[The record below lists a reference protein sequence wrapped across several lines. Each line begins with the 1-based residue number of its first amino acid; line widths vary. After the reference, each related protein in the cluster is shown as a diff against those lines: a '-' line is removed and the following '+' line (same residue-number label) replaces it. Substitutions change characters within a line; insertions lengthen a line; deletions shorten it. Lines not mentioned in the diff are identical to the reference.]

1 MAKTHTTTWLP
12 FIVVALALAA
22 GAMGTGLASP
32 LYPLYEQAWRIPH
45 STTTIIFV
53 VYMVGVLAAF
63 LCLGRLSNHIGPVAV
78 LRAALV
84 IVLLGLGA
92 SAVADGVVA
101 LSIGRTLIG
110 VASGMIT
117 TAGTTG
123 LLQLEPG
130 GPRRAA
136 LVASMTTMAGF
147 GAGPLVAGLVAQFA
161 PAPLVAPYV
170 VVIVPIIVILLGL
183 CFVRADASLRVGG
196 RLSLM
201 PKLGFPHDGARPG
214 FLVAS
219 FATFSAFALF
229 SLLAAL
235 APSFL
240 GTLLPWHGPAVSG
253 TAIGAVLLCSALVQ
267 LPARRLPPQR
277 CLPLALCVMTAG
289 VLLLAA
295 AMEVGGASLFT
306 AAILTIGVGHGL
318 IFMSGL
324 VVINT
329 IARQEHH
336 AGILAT
342 FLSIAYLGTIAPI
355 LGVGYLADHVGLTSA
370 VVVFCLTFAGF
381 CLLLFACSRTTL
393 DPGRLKQKE

>member
-1 MAKTHTTTWLP
+1 MANTRTASWLP
-12 FIVVALALAA
+12 FIIVALSLAA

-45 STTTIIFV
+45 STTTVIFV

-63 LCLGRLSNHIGPVAV
+63 LCLGRLSNHIGPVIV

-92 SAVADGVVA
+92 SAVADGVA
-101 LSIGRTLIG
+101 TLSVGRTLIG
-110 VASGMIT
+110 IASGMIT

-123 LLQLEPG
+123 LLQIEPG
-130 GPRRAA
+130 GPRRAP

-161 PAPLVAPYV
+161 PAPLVTPYL
-170 VVIVPIIVILLGL
+170 VVIVAIAIILVGL
-183 CFVRADASLRVGG
+183 CFVRTALPVRVGA
-196 RLSLM
+196 RLSLL
-201 PKLGFPHDGARPG
+201 PKLGFPHAGARPG

-219 FATFSAFALF
+219 FSTFSAFALF

-240 GTLLPWHGPAVSG
+240 GALLPWHGPAVSG

-267 LPARRLPPQR
+267 LPARRLPPRR
-277 CLPLALCVMTAG
+277 CLPIALCVMTAG

-295 AMEVGGASLFT
+295 AMETGGPVLFIV
-306 AAILTIGVGHGL
+306 AIVTIGVGHGL

-329 IARQEHH
+329 VARQEHH

-355 LGVGYLADHVGLTSA
+355 LGVGYLADHVGLASA
-370 VVVFCLTFAGF
+370 VVVFCLAFAAF
-381 CLLLFACSRTTL
+381 CLLLFAFARTAL
-393 DPGRLKQKE
+393 DPERLAQTE

>member
-1 MAKTHTTTWLP
+1 MADARPTSWLP
-12 FIVVALALAA
+12 FVIVALALAA

-32 LYPLYEQAWRIPH
+32 LYPLYEQAWHIPH

-53 VYMVGVLAAF
+53 VYMIGVLAAF
-63 LCLGRLSNHIGPVAV
+63 LCLGRLSNHIGPVIV
-78 LRAALV
+78 LRVALV
-84 IVLLGLGA
+84 AVLLGLGA
-92 SAVADGVVA
+92 SAVADGVVT
-101 LSIGRTLIG
+101 LSVGRTLIG
-110 VASGMIT
+110 IASGMIT

-123 LLQLEPG
+123 LLQIEPG
-130 GPRRAA
+130 GPRRAP

-161 PAPLVAPYV
+161 SAPLVAPYL
-170 VVIVPIIVILLGL
+170 VVIAPIVVILIGL
-183 CFVRADASLRVGG
+183 CFVRSNTHSRVGG
-196 RLSLM
+196 KLSLL
-201 PKLGFPHDGARPG
+201 PKLGFPHAGARAG
-214 FLVAS
+214 FFVAS
-219 FATFSAFALF
+219 FSTFSAFALF

-240 GTLLPWHGPAVSG
+240 ATLLPWHGPAVSG

-277 CLPLALCVMTAG
+277 CLPVALCVLAAG

-295 AMEVGGASLFT
+295 AMEVGGAALFT
-306 AAILTIGVGHGL
+306 IAIVTIGVGHGL

-324 VVINT
+324 VLINA

-342 FLSIAYLGTIAPI
+342 FLSMAYLGTIAPI
-355 LGVGYLADHVGLTSA
+355 LGVGYLADHIGLASA
-370 VVVFCLTFAGF
+370 VVVFCLAFAGF
-381 CLLLFACSRTTL
+381 CLLLFASSRTAL
-393 DPGRLKQKE
+393 APDRLAQKE